1 MGGFFSYE
9 SKPMQIMMFL
19 GDIILLNVI
28 YILCCLP
35 VFTIGAAQ
43 AGMFTACKVLLD
55 KEDDSSPYA
64 AFWRGFTSGFGTVT
78 LAWGVATVVMGVTIW
93 FAVSAMLLEGAKW
106 LSWIAMGLVAV
117 FQCLVPAFHSRFG
130 CKWWQL
136 LTNSWFLLF
145 AHPLRSIGTTLLI
158 WIPGI
163 AFALLDLHTFM
174 TLTPI
179 WGALY
184 YATAFCFASTFLKKP
199 FKTLTDH
206 YNEVHGIKPEG
217 EEKPAEDEEYDEAY
231 DDEYDDEA
239 EYLPTGEENEEEAEE
254 TAEAAEETAETAEE
268 TAEAAET
275 AEETAEAAEVA
286 ETAEETAETA
296 ETAEAAEETAEAAEV
311 PEETAPT
318 P

>member
-35 VFTIGAAQ
+35 IFTIGAAQ

-174 TLTPI
+174 TLMPI

-217 EEKPAEDEEYDEAY
+217 EEKPAEDEEYDDEY
-231 DDEYDDEA
+231 DEEYDDEA
-239 EYLPTGEENEEEAEE
+239 EYLPTAEENEEEAEE
-254 TAEAAEETAETAEE
+254 EAAEEVAEEAAEAAEETA
-268 TAEAAET
+268 
-275 AEETAEAAEVA
+275 
-286 ETAEETAETA
+286 
-296 ETAEAAEETAEAAEV
+296 
-311 PEETAPT
+311 PT

>member
-9 SKPMQIMMFL
+9 SKPMQILMFL
-19 GDIILLNVI
+19 GDVILLNII
-28 YILCCLP
+28 YLLCCIP
-35 VFTIGAAQ
+35 IFTIGAAQ

-78 LAWGVATVVMGVTIW
+78 LAWGVATVVLGVTIW
-93 FAVSAMLLEGAKW
+93 FSISAILLEGAKW

-174 TLTPI
+174 SLMPI

-184 YATAFCFASTFLKKP
+184 YSTAFCFATTFLKKP

-217 EEKPAEDEEYDEAY
+217 EEKPAEDEDGEYE
-231 DDEYDDEA
+231 DDDLA
-239 EYLPTGEENEEEAEE
+239 YLPEGNEEP
-254 TAEAAEETAETAEE
+254 AAP
-268 TAEAAET
+268 
-275 AEETAEAAEVA
+275 VK
-286 ETAEETAETA
+286 
-296 ETAEAAEETAEAAEV
+296 
-311 PEETAPT
+311 EETAP
-318 P
+318 PV

>member
-93 FAVSAMLLEGAKW
+93 FSVSAMLLEGAKW

-174 TLTPI
+174 SLMPI

-217 EEKPAEDEEYDEAY
+217 EEKPAEDEEYDDEYDEA
-231 DDEYDDEA
+231 YDDEA
-239 EYLPTGEENEEEAEE
+239 EYLPTAEENED
-254 TAEAAEETAETAEE
+254 TEAAE
-268 TAEAAET
+268 
-275 AEETAEAAEVA
+275 
-286 ETAEETAETA
+286 

-311 PEETAPT
+311 AEETAPT